1 MTLLLLALLAFEPIT
16 IAEIHDL
23 VNAGRGAEAL
33 VRAESTALANPADRP
48 MQKAYALLLRNTG
61 SLDSANAVYD
71 RLLAEDPSDD
81 DARLGK
87 AISLSWQGRLDDAL
101 ALYGEVKP
109 GSESYLEAL
118 IGEGRVAGWA
128 GRYREALRFLATADS
143 FAPGNREVAEI
154 RARTLSWAGD
164 RKRAVALYRELLS
177 KDPENPDYLFGLG
190 QNYEWSDRPVTA
202 NGFFRRAQALAP
214 QRKEISEAVERT
226 AEAAAPQARL
236 GFNGATESDGGIPGT
251 YLDYRFGYEQ
261 RLGDRLQPGAGLTY
275 SSNRRDT
282 LARDY
287 LLARVGLAYRPFTWL
302 RLSGQ
307 AQADLLR
314 PKFESATLGWG
325 VEQSWLSWSGEAGRV
340 LYEPAQDIGARAGW
354 TALTIRPFKA
364 LKLEGRAG
372 RTWILDDSTNEK
384 QSLSAGAGFDL
395 LASPRLTVAY
405 AFSYDDFQWRSQR
418 YYSPQ
423 DLTTNTVGVAF
434 DGSLAGFGLSAG
446 AAGGVNAAEQ
456 WVARA
461 DLSVNRR
468 ILPGTRIS
476 LDANWA
482 LTTEASGYAYSYGSL
497 GLAISRSF

>member
-214 QRKEISEAVERT
+214 QRKEISEAV
-226 AEAAAPQARL
+226 
-236 GFNGATESDGGIPGT
+236 
-251 YLDYRFGYEQ
+251 
-261 RLGDRLQPGAGLTY
+261 
-275 SSNRRDT
+275 
-282 LARDY
+282 
-287 LLARVGLAYRPFTWL
+287 
-302 RLSGQ
+302 
-307 AQADLLR
+307 
-314 PKFESATLGWG
+314 
-325 VEQSWLSWSGEAGRV
+325 
-340 LYEPAQDIGARAGW
+340 
-354 TALTIRPFKA
+354 
-364 LKLEGRAG
+364 
-372 RTWILDDSTNEK
+372 
-384 QSLSAGAGFDL
+384 
-395 LASPRLTVAY
+395 
-405 AFSYDDFQWRSQR
+405 
-418 YYSPQ
+418 
-423 DLTTNTVGVAF
+423 
-434 DGSLAGFGLSAG
+434 
-446 AAGGVNAAEQ
+446 
-456 WVARA
+456 
-461 DLSVNRR
+461 
-468 ILPGTRIS
+468 
-476 LDANWA
+476 
-482 LTTEASGYAYSYGSL
+482 
-497 GLAISRSF
+497 